1 MRAHR
6 SNPSAGGANTV
17 QPVPPP
23 HVAVQRP
30 VGTSQPGTAV
40 RRRSGVEKG
49 TLVNTLRVMA
59 TPLAGEKPPE
69 CLALVTR
76 DRPDPC

>member
-1 MRAHR
+1 
-6 SNPSAGGANTV
+6 
-17 QPVPPP
+17 
-23 HVAVQRP
+23 
-30 VGTSQPGTAV
+30 V